1 MKSELKEQIV
11 KLYNDIVNEW
21 DVKMAESSVNVNA
34 IIKQSICE
42 FLSVCKKPAI
52 WCFGEHTNMLMTD
65 YIFELKN
72 VKTIIDNNIDRDN
85 CGFTFIKPDS
95 INDYNIDGVIISS
108 FKYKDDIKEV
118 LQRDYKN
125 IKYLDLYECLKD
137 KGEECTCEYYLKD
150 HPYKYYERISEYKN
164 LLNNSNDD
172 AERKKTL
179 TELIKIFIY
188 IKDFPSAIEYIK
200 KLMFLDDDSVYE
212 KRLQNAIDLYGL
224 QLQAVGHISKKNVL
238 MLCID
243 GLRRRDILNGLMPKL
258 SEYIKNNMVFY
269 ENAYS
274 VSTSTYESLI
284 PTYSENYDMKTEYYN
299 TNVVEKGKCR
309 FIEEAKRQNR
319 NIYFYTDSVQ
329 YIDDSVI
336 NVTQKSQTVSEKI
349 WDFVLDAI
357 PEENGLFYIHILYE
371 SHFSY
376 PSPFVEGD
384 IVAKGTNILFDY
396 LSADKKLHADYYSQH
411 ISSLRYVDSFL
422 SPIINGLNINFVLYA
437 DHGNL
442 VLPKTMEISN
452 IKNTSYSFGEEM
464 TAIPLA
470 IKMDGMHPGKSK
482 ELISLSEINNIVIS
496 LLNQDIYKYDNREY
510 IKIQRSEIYNQDFR
524 YLYKCMNFEKGIKA
538 FEMFIFRSGYKLV
551 IYSDGE
557 KELYNTNDNLI
568 DDEVLLRELETK
580 IREKVTL
587 VLLM

>member
-1 MKSELKEQIV
+1 M
-11 KLYNDIVNEW
+11 
-21 DVKMAESSVNVNA
+21 
-34 IIKQSICE
+34 
-42 FLSVCKKPAI
+42 
-52 WCFGEHTNMLMTD
+52 
-65 YIFELKN
+65 
-72 VKTIIDNNIDRDN
+72 
-85 CGFTFIKPDS
+85 
-95 INDYNIDGVIISS
+95 
-108 FKYKDDIKEV
+108 
-118 LQRDYKN
+118 
-125 IKYLDLYECLKD
+125 
-137 KGEECTCEYYLKD
+137 
-150 HPYKYYERISEYKN
+150 
-164 LLNNSNDD
+164 
-172 AERKKTL
+172 
-179 TELIKIFIY
+179 
-188 IKDFPSAIEYIK
+188 
-200 KLMFLDDDSVYE
+200 
-212 KRLQNAIDLYGL
+212 IDLYRL

-243 GLRRRDILNGLMPKL
+243 GLRRRDILNGLMPEL

-357 PEENGLFYIHILYE
+357 SEENGLFYMHILYE

-396 LSADKKLHADYYSQH
+396 LSADKKLHTDYYSQH
-411 ISSLRYVDSFL
+411 ISSLRYVDNLL
-422 SPIINGLNINFVLYA
+422 SPLINGLNINFVLYA

-442 VLPKTMEISN
+442 VLPKTMQISK

-470 IKMDGMHPGKSK
+470 IKMDGMHPEKNK
-482 ELISLSEINNIVIS
+482 ELISLSEINSIVIS
-496 LLNQDIYKYDNREY
+496 LLNQDIYKYDNCEY
-510 IKIQRSEIYNQDFR
+510 IKIQRSEIYNQDFK

-557 KELYNTNDNLI
+557 KELYNSNDNLI
-568 DDEVLLRELETK
+568 DDEVLLRDLEAK

-587 VLLM
+587 L